1 MVAMWKMATCGKR
14 YNYRKHC
21 RLKHTYVELCGGSM
35 WRMYVDVCAWAVVWV
50 CMRSREYMDAILQF
64 LFDFNLTL
72 GYTYGVRV
80 DKE

>member
-1 MVAMWKMATCGKR
+1 MWSVMWTPSGARVHDECTC
-14 YNYRKHC
+14 
-21 RLKHTYVELCGGSM
+21 
-35 WRMYVDVCAWAVVWV
+35 
-50 CMRSREYMDAILQF
+50 SRERVVCNLQF

>member
-1 MVAMWKMATCGKR
+1 
-14 YNYRKHC
+14 
-21 RLKHTYVELCGGSM
+21 
-35 WRMYVDVCAWAVVWV
+35 MYVDVCAWAVVWV
-50 CMRSREYMDAILQF
+50 CMHSREYMDAILQF

>member
-1 MVAMWKMATCGKR
+1 VE
-14 YNYRKHC
+14 
-21 RLKHTYVELCGGSM
+21 TYVTLLCATSV
-35 WRMYVDVCAWAVVWV
+35 RRVRVLSSAC
-50 CMRSREYMDAILQF
+50 DAILQF

>member
-1 MVAMWKMATCGKR
+1 VAHVCE
-14 YNYRKHC
+14 H
-21 RLKHTYVELCGGSM
+21 LCMGS
-35 WRMYVDVCAWAVVWV
+35 RVGVHAL
-50 CMRSREYMDAILQF
+50 SRASDAILQF

>member
-1 MVAMWKMATCGKR
+1 
-14 YNYRKHC
+14 
-21 RLKHTYVELCGGSM
+21 
-35 WRMYVDVCAWAVVWV
+35 MYVDVCAWAVVWV